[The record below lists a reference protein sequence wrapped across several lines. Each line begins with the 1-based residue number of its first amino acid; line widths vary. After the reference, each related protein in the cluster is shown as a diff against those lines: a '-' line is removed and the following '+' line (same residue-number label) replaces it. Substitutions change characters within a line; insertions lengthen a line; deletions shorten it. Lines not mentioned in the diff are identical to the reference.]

1 MKQAIHKL
9 RVVDDV
15 AELVRTMHPELKKKF
30 KVTLQMIL
38 SNPYRGKA
46 LYDELEGLRSFR
58 VSRFRIVYRI
68 STRKQID
75 IIAIGPR
82 ERIYE
87 ETLRILSKKKR
98 VSFRGIGSSGRKDIA
113 EKHEELLWK
122 KK

>member
-15 AELVRTMHPELKKKF
+15 AELFRTMHPEIKKKF
-30 KVTLQMIL
+30 KVSLQVIL
-38 SNPYRGKA
+38 SNPYRVEA
-46 LYDELEGLRSFR
+46 LHDELEGPSSFR
-58 VSRFRIVYRI
+58 VSRFRIVCRI

-87 ETLRILSKKKR
+87 ETLRLISKKK
-98 VSFRGIGSSGRKDIA
+98 K
-113 EKHEELLWK
+113 
-122 KK
+122 

>member
-30 KVTLQMIL
+30 KVPLQMIL
-38 SNPYRGKA
+38 SNLYRGKA

-87 ETLRILSKKKR
+87 ETLRLISKKK
-98 VSFRGIGSSGRKDIA
+98 K
-113 EKHEELLWK
+113 
-122 KK
+122 

>member
-9 RVVDDV
+9 RVPDDL

-30 KVTLQMIL
+30 NVSLQMIL

-46 LYDELEGLRSFR
+46 LQDELEGLRSFR

-87 ETLRILSKKKR
+87 ETLRLISKKK
-98 VSFRGIGSSGRKDIA
+98 K
-113 EKHEELLWK
+113 
-122 KK
+122 